1 MTSTLRA
8 FALCVTAVAGA
19 CGGPERPA
27 QATSEALARVAPS
40 LDGTYHL
47 TSTLAVEAGALVP
60 TRAGAALA
68 ALADLRAHPAH
79 TLIALAEE
87 GGVPAVGTLRG
98 ALPGALAS
106 RLEGWIDARIA
117 ATPTGAGTLPDVID
131 GVLAVW
137 RTEVSSI
144 GLGSRLRI
152 APGGSR
158 HRLDTVALVVG
169 GRSQTV
175 EVAPLVGVGAV
186 LDVPVVVTTGERGHL
201 ALGAHAFA
209 LPYGAIA
216 WRAAEDLV
224 TARYGHD
231 LRGALG
237 AQLDCDGLAAAVA
250 SRCALRVCVGHADE
264 LARDLR
270 GRAGPPRR
278 AAARRR
284 GGRDG
289 RADRAGRRRGGRDRG
304 AGRADGGGALDRAAR
319 SRRGTAAGARVVHRR
334 PRVIPAS
341 SIRAEVL

>member
-27 QATSEALARVAPS
+27 RATSEALARVAPS

-68 ALADLRAHPAH
+68 ALADFRAHPAH

-264 LARDLR
+264 LRAICEAGLDRLVARL
-270 GRAGPPRR
+270 RAGVEDVTVEPI
-278 AAARRR
+278 ALA
-284 GGRDG
+284 GGEGDVTEG
-289 RADRAGRRRGGRDRG
+289 PGAPTVAGRWTARLDLG
-304 AGRADGGGALDRAAR
+304 AGP
-319 SRRGTAAGARVVHRR
+319 R
-334 PRVIPAS
+334 PAPAS
-341 SIRAEVL
+341 FTGVRE